1 MTYLP
6 ERSGT
11 SPKVNIY
18 YNATGAVSV
27 GTAISWSTKGSTG
40 HDFTMTQS
48 GATFTVPNDGHVYI
62 FEAALAPDTPNNVST
77 SYGVSFRWYD
87 DGGASGN
94 IATGQTMINDAE
106 VKMGFW
112 ADERARCY
120 VKATSASHSVQLK
133 ITAVHGTAPGAV
145 DGGPSYS
152 WDANARVLVWRL

>member
-11 SPKVNIY
+11 SAKVNIY
-18 YNATGAVSV
+18 YNASGAVSV
-27 GTAISWSTKGSTG
+27 GTAIAWANKGTTG

-48 GATFTVPNDGHVYI
+48 SAIFTVPNDGHVYI
-62 FEAALAPDTPNNVST
+62 FEAALAPDTPDRVST

-87 DGGASGN
+87 NGAATGN
-94 IATGQTMINDAE
+94 MATGQTMINEAE
-106 VKMGFW
+106 TQMGFW

-120 VKATSASHSVQLK
+120 VKAAGSSRSVQLK
-133 ITAVHGTAPGAV
+133 ITQVHGSAPGSV
-145 DGGPSYS
+145 DGGPVYT